1 MNATLDTLSVVD
13 TAAQLS
19 IHWEDLP
26 VGTKYS
32 TSSRTIT
39 EADVASFAALTGDMN
54 RLHVDAEY
62 AKASVHGQRIAHGML
77 VASYMAG
84 LTSRS
89 IPNQLMEGALFGV
102 LENTVKFPKA
112 TYIGDT
118 IRVDIEVVEQRPTS
132 NPARGIVR
140 FVRKA
145 INQRGEVACEL
156 GATCLLKRRHPA
168 AAAQ

>member
-1 MNATLDTLSVVD
+1 MNTTTLQPSVIDSV
-13 TAAQLS
+13 ASLA
-19 IHWEDLP
+19 ICWEDLP
-26 VGTKYS
+26 AGTRYA

-39 EADVASFAALTGDMN
+39 EADVAAFAALTGDMN

-62 AKASVHGQRIAHGML
+62 AKSSVHGQRIAHGML
-77 VASYMAG
+77 VASFMAG

-89 IPNQLMEGALFGV
+89 IPNQLMESALLGV
-102 LENTVKFPKA
+102 LENTVKFPRA
-112 TYIGDT
+112 THIGDT

-140 FVRKA
+140 FVRRA

-156 GATCLLKRRHPA
+156 GATCLLQRRTPA
-168 AAAQ
+168 EAQ

>member
-1 MNATLDTLSVVD
+1 MSTETLSPSVIE
-13 TAAQLS
+13 TAAALA
-19 IHWEDLP
+19 IFWEDLP
-26 VGTKYS
+26 VGTRYT

-39 EADVASFAALTGDMN
+39 EADVAAFAALTGDMN

-62 AKASVHGQRIAHGML
+62 AKSSVHGQRIAHGML
-77 VASYMAG
+77 VASFMAG

-89 IPNQLMEGALFGV
+89 IPNQLMENALFGV
-102 LENTVKFPKA
+102 LENTVKFPRA

-118 IRVDIEVVEQRPTS
+118 IRVEIEVIEHRPTS
-132 NPARGIVR
+132 NATRGIVK

-156 GATCLLKRRHPA
+156 GATCLLKRRNPA
-168 AAAQ
+168 EAQ

>member
-1 MNATLDTLSVVD
+1 MSSVIDQV
-13 TAAQLS
+13 AALA
-19 IHWEDLP
+19 IHWEDLT
-26 VGTKYS
+26 VGTRYT

-39 EADVASFAALTGDMN
+39 EGDVAAFAALTGDFN

-62 AKASVHGQRIAHGML
+62 ARQSVMGQRIAHGML
-77 VASYMAG
+77 VASFMAG

-102 LENTVKFPKA
+102 LENTVKYPKP
-112 TYIGDT
+112 TFIGDT
-118 IRVDIEVVEQRPTS
+118 IHVEIEVVEQRETR
-132 NPARGIVR
+132 NPERGIVR

-156 GATCLLKRRHPA
+156 GATCLLQRRTA
-168 AAAQ
+168 AATAQTA

>member
-1 MNATLDTLSVVD
+1 MNTATQESVVEQASKLD
-13 TAAQLS
+13 
-19 IHWEDLP
+19 IYWDDLP
-26 VGTKYS
+26 VGTTYS

-39 EADVASFAALTGDMN
+39 EADVAAFAALTGDFN

-62 AKASVHGQRIAHGML
+62 AKQSVHGQRIAHGML
-77 VASYMAG
+77 VASFMAG

-89 IPNQLMEGALFGV
+89 IPNQLMENALFGV

-112 TYIGDT
+112 SYINDT
-118 IRVDIEVVEQRPTS
+118 IRVDIEVVEQRATS
-132 NPARGIVR
+132 NPTRGIVK

-156 GATCLLKRRHPA
+156 GATCLLKRRTPE
-168 AAAQ
+168 

>member
-1 MNATLDTLSVVD
+1 MNSDTPSVID
-13 TAAQLS
+13 TAANLS
-19 IHWEDLP
+19 IYWEDLP
-26 VGTKYS
+26 AGTRYN

-39 EADVASFAALTGDMN
+39 EADVAAFAALTGDMN

-62 AKASVHGQRIAHGML
+62 SKSSVHGQRIAHGML
-77 VASYMAG
+77 VASFMAG

-89 IPNQLMEGALFGV
+89 IPNQLMENALFGV

-112 TYIGDT
+112 TYINDT
-118 IRVDIEVVEQRPTS
+118 IRVEIEVVEQRPTS
-132 NPARGIVR
+132 NPTRGIVK

-156 GATCLLKRRHPA
+156 GATCLLKRREPA
-168 AAAQ
+168 AAQ